1 MNKKLKFINDSAAP
15 SKSVVMGVLNA
26 TPDSFSDGGEYM
38 SLSKA
43 LTRCA
48 EMVDAGAAIIDVGGE
63 STRPGAPLID
73 VQQELDRVV
82 PVIEAIASRF
92 DVVISVDTSKPQVMQ
107 HAVDSGAELIN
118 DVRALQEPGAL
129 ETAVR
134 CDVPVC
140 LMHMQG
146 SPQSMQNNPTYKD
159 IVEEVQT
166 FLMQRVDACLN
177 AGINKDNLILDP
189 GFGFGKSLAHN
200 YQLLAALPKIRQL
213 GYPILVGMS
222 RKSMIGQV
230 LKNQVNERLAGSLA
244 LATFAAQAKSEII
257 RVHDVKETVDVVEIV
272 NAYHV
277 YTQQGEQ

>member
-63 STRPGAPLID
+63 STRPGAPLVD